1 MLFRSGRGDCEDYA
15 LAKRARLLAAGVAIG
30 HCTEQQ
36 LSAMREE
43 MLAIMKESYI
53 KGSNDHYEATL
64 GKVRK

>member
-1 MLFRSGRGDCEDYA
+1 MTPEQRIDRNLTRICN
-15 LAKRARLLAAGVAIG
+15 AAGVAIS

-64 GKVRK
+64 GMVRK